1 MSLHSAVWRVHC
13 SAVDDLGLIEN
24 ALLSLSNGQGEVIHE
39 KSKSYH
45 GAPQTLLE
53 LTISRKKNAKESFLS
68 LGREVLE
75 TMIEGDIAT
84 YIDEDKTLHL
94 RLDIDELVQGNVR
107 IATGSTRKIGVK
119 GKFKIEAYPGQNPEE
134 IVSSL
139 ITDNLA

>member
-75 TMIEGDIAT
+75 TIIEGDIAT

>member
-75 TMIEGDIAT
+75 T
-84 YIDEDKTLHL
+84 
-94 RLDIDELVQGNVR
+94 
-107 IATGSTRKIGVK
+107 
-119 GKFKIEAYPGQNPEE
+119 
-134 IVSSL
+134 
-139 ITDNLA
+139 

>member
-1 MSLHSAVWRVHC
+1 MSLYSAVWRVHC

-75 TMIEGDIAT
+75 TIIEGDIAT